1 MNNAFLFD
9 PFMELRASHITD
21 ENRLLTA
28 DNENSLWNA
37 LKRFFL
43 GK

>member
-1 MNNAFLFD
+1 MNNTFMYD

-21 ENRLLTA
+21 ENRLLS
-28 DNENSLWNA
+28 NSVRDSFWSA
-37 LKRFFL
+37 LKRFFF

>member
-21 ENRLLTA
+21 ENRLLSN
-28 DNENSLWNA
+28 DSKVSFWSA
-37 LKRFFL
+37 LKRFFF

>member
-1 MNNAFLFD
+1 MNNTFLYD

-21 ENRLLTA
+21 ENRLLSN
-28 DNENSLWNA
+28 DGKGSFWSA